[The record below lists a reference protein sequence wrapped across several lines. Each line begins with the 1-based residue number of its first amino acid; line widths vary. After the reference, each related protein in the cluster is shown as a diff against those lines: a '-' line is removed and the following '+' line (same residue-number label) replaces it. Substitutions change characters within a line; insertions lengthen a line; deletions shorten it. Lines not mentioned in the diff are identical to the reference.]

1 MKKKKKRVYIET
13 QFRNNKNS
21 GLTIGN
27 IGGRV
32 RIRILKFGRKNKIK
46 PKTRREKSK
55 RRVK

>member
-1 MKKKKKRVYIET
+1 MLEIPTLIEEKEKKVYVGT

-32 RIRILKFGRKNKIK
+32 RIRILKFGRKKNK
-46 PKTRREKSK
+46 TQN
-55 RRVK
+55 